1 MIKNKKKSVPNI
13 FNRKIN
19 KYNYFKFNNLYIQIA
34 NEIANRIEETNL
46 DFENALEINSK
57 NYNVGKQIKKT
68 NLIQNFQW

>member
-46 DFENALEINSK
+46 DF
-57 NYNVGKQIKKT
+57 
-68 NLIQNFQW
+68 